1 MEVKFSV
8 IDVTKDNLEK
18 FKTLHSCIFLNITY
32 PRNFFDEALKYY
44 GVNKI
49 AVLKDTGEKV
59 GVLSASVI
67 LTEKEDIV
75 LKWPWAVS
83 SRGHGQYGPVQNGQF
98 SGKKSL
104 YLSTLGCKILNRRQ
118 GIYWLYAIKKIFF
131 SIFYQ

>member
-18 FKTLHSCIFLNITY
+18 FKSLHSCIFLNITY
-32 PRNFFDEALKYY
+32 PRNFFDEALKYD

-49 AVLKDTGEKV
+49 AVLKDSGEKV

-83 SRGHGQYGPVQNGQF
+83 SRGHGQF
-98 SGKKSL
+98 SDKKSL

-118 GIYWLYAIKKIFF
+118 GIN
-131 SIFYQ
+131 